1 MTTSNRQARINRLK
15 EAFQKVEQLMNEG
28 YVVQWDGEVVE
39 RVVVDNESVGLRFED
54 GVTAWLFMWFGK
66 EEFGVLCN
74 LTIAEINKE
83 LAERL
88 TVWKRVEIKL

>member
-1 MTTSNRQARINRLK
+1 MTNRQARINRLK
-15 EAFQKVEQLMNEG
+15 AAFQKAEELMKDG
-28 YVVQWDGEVVE
+28 YIVQWDGVTIECFNWVE
-39 RVVVDNESVGLRFED
+39 GLYLIYDDWHAFTIYSSSGFQD
-54 GVTAWLFMWFGK
+54 MAD
-66 EEFGVLCN
+66 